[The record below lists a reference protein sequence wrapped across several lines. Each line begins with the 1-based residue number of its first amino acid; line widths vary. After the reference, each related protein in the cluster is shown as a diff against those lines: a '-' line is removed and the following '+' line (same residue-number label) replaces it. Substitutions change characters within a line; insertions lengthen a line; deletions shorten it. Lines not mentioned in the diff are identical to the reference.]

1 MFHTI
6 CMHEF
11 GWLSEKGVNLNL
23 LLKEEVPRKGGGV
36 PSEKGGSNPG
46 ANCEVSQSLGWML
59 KSPKKN
65 TFADGLIERTSSI
78 LDGIE

>member
-1 MFHTI
+1 
-6 CMHEF
+6 MHARIWMALRKRGQLKF
-11 GWLSEKGVNLNL
+11 ASERGGTQ
-23 LLKEEVPRKGGGV
+23 KGGGGF
-36 PSEKGGSNPG
+36 PQKRGGSNPG